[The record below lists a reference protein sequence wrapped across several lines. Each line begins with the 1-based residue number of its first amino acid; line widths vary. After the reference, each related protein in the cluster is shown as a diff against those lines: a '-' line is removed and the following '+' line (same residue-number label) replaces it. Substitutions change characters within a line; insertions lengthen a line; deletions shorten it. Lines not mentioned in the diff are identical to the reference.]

1 MYLDEKLNFGYYIT
15 KVKRLQKPTKFLMMS
30 KDYIIFKCFIRPN
43 LDYGDFIYE
52 QPNND
57 WFCNRIE
64 SVQYNTALVITG
76 VIRETSE
83 TILYNKLG
91 LESLRSRRW
100 FI

>member
-1 MYLDEKLNFGYYIT
+1 M
-15 KVKRLQKPTKFLMMS
+15 
-30 KDYIIFKCFIRPN
+30 
-43 LDYGDFIYE
+43 
-52 QPNND
+52 
-57 WFCNRIE
+57 E